1 MRRLLFL
8 CKLVL
13 SSVIGRLQKHLLGSN
28 TFGIISHT
36 DNGLFATNPEDMGVG
51 QVLRKIGS
59 YGTEEVERV
68 FKYAGKNDNVLIIG
82 AHIGALV
89 VPIAKRC
96 RSVVAIEA
104 NPDTFA
110 LLKINLS
117 LNSINN
123 VRAYNIAAS
132 DKAEMIEFVS
142 SRNNSGGAKRMPKV
156 RAFEYFYDSP
166 ETISVQAFALDE
178 YLKGEEFS
186 LVFMDIEGSEYF
198 ALNGMPNI
206 LRNARTLFIEYL
218 PHHLRNVSGV
228 SPKKFLGLIEPHF
241 ETLLIPSKNVQVS
254 KSNFLSTLQ
263 SMFDN
268 EQGDDG
274 LVFAK

>member
-1 MRRLLFL
+1 MRRLLFY
-8 CKLVL
+8 CKLTL
-13 SSVIGRLQKHLLGSN
+13 SSIAGRVQKHFLGRN
-28 TFGIISHT
+28 TFAIISHT

-51 QVLRKIGS
+51 KVLRKFGS
-59 YGTEEVERV
+59 YGNDEVERV
-68 FKYAGKNDNVLIIG
+68 FKYVGKNDNVLIIG

-96 RSVVAIEA
+96 RNVVAIEA

-117 LNSINN
+117 LNGLNN

-132 DKAEMIEFVS
+132 DKAETIDFVS

-156 RAFEYFYDSP
+156 RAFEYFYDLP

-178 YLKGEEFS
+178 HLKGEQFS

-198 ALNGMPNI
+198 ALSGMPNI
-206 LRNARTLFIEYL
+206 LRNARTLFVEYL
-218 PHHLRNVSGV
+218 PHHLRNVSGI
-228 SPKKFLGLIEPHF
+228 SPKDFVRLIEPYF
-241 ETLLIPSKNVQVS
+241 ETLLVPSKDIQVD